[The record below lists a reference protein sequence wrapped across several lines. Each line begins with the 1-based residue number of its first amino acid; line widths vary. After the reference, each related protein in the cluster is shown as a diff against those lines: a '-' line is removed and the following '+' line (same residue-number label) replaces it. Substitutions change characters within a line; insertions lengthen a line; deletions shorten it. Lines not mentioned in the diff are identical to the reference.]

1 MDMNWFRA
9 AVSAAAVGLVVV
21 CGPSV
26 ASAQSTSDEGHVY
39 VSAGAGWQHR
49 ERAGETTTTYTD
61 WKKGYALNF
70 AAGYEKRNLA
80 FEGEVSFLKNDTD
93 IVAATVTGPQE
104 GVGDVTM
111 RFFMANVRYTF
122 TDAPLRPYIGG
133 GLGGYKSTLHGV
145 SNVVAQSFGFEAD
158 GTSDGV
164 TFAYQLRAG
173 VSLQVSDRADV
184 LVGYRYLRGS
194 ELLFEGTEFGDL
206 RPNGAKV
213 HSLEAALKFNF

>member
-1 MDMNWFRA
+1 MKTNWFKA
-9 AVSAAAVGLVVV
+9 TVSAAAVALVAVSF
-21 CGPSV
+21 PS
-26 ASAQSTSDEGHVY
+26 AAAAQTTDEGRIY

-49 ERAGETTTTYTD
+49 ERAGESPTTYTD
-61 WKKGYALNF
+61 LKKGHALNF
-70 AAGYEKRNLA
+70 AAGYEQRRFA
-80 FEGEVSFLKNDTD
+80 FEGEVSFLNNDTD
-93 IVAATVTGPQE
+93 RVAATVTGEQE
-104 GVGDVTM
+104 GVGDISL

-122 TDAPLRPYIGG
+122 SDAPLRPYVGG
-133 GLGGYKSTLHGV
+133 GLGAYKSYLHGV

-158 GTSDGV
+158 GTSDGL

-173 VSLQVSDRADV
+173 LSLRAGDRADV

-206 RPNGAKV
+206 RPNGAKI

>member
-1 MDMNWFRA
+1 MRMNWFQA
-9 AVSAAAVGLVVV
+9 SVSAAAVALVAL
-21 CGPSV
+21 SV
-26 ASAQSTSDEGHVY
+26 PASAAAQSTDDGHLY

-49 ERAGETTTTYTD
+49 GRAGETDTTYTD
-61 WKKGYALNF
+61 FKKGHALNF
-70 AAGYEKRNLA
+70 AAGFERRRLA
-80 FEGEVSFLKNDTD
+80 FEGEVSFMKNDAD
-93 IVAATVTGPQE
+93 RVAATVTGEQE

-122 TDAPLRPYIGG
+122 SDAPLRPYVGA
-133 GLGGYKSTLHGV
+133 GLGGYKSYLHGV

-158 GTSDGV
+158 GSNDGL

-173 VSLQVSDRADV
+173 VSLRAGDRADV

-206 RPNGAKV
+206 RPDGAKV